1 LNIDIKIN
9 NIDKDKNKMN
19 EMKKFEQDVY
29 CTDCGKYV
37 GHIVHYGQYAPNMTA
52 ECPRG
57 C

>member
-1 LNIDIKIN
+1 
-9 NIDKDKNKMN
+9 MN

-37 GHIVHYGQYAPNMTA
+37 GTSVHYGQYAPNFTG